1 MEQAYEICFYG
12 GLVLA
17 ILLLIATIVLFIVLK
32 IPKVIGEL
40 TGSTAK
46 KAMKEMKDGTAK
58 PGSIAKK
65 EQEKYY
71 NMGSGKIMAKEAVSS
86 KEERKARGN
95 DSTELLDKNKKKEKK
110 FEETDILRPGVNDYK
125 AADNEATDV
134 LGSGNPD
141 DEVTDIL
148 RDGSTAGDDEV
159 TDILRDGSASGDD
172 EATDVL
178 RGNDE
183 GDDGTTDVLR
193 ADDEGDDE
201 TTDVLR
207 GNDEGDD
214 GATDVLRGNDEGDD
228 GATDVLR
235 GNDEGDDGET
245 DVLRAEDDGATD
257 VLRAEDDEEG
267 TSVLASPEAALAKK
281 VKVIYNVV
289 VVHSDETLE

>member
-58 PGSIAKK
+58 PGSIARK

-71 NMGSGKIMAKEAVSS
+71 NMGSGKITAKEAVSS

-110 FEETDILRPGVNDYK
+110 FEETDILRPGVNDYNTL
-125 AADNEATDV
+125 DNEATDV

-141 DEVTDIL
+141 EETTDILRNGAAADDETTDIL
-148 RDGSTAGDDEV
+148 RDGTA
-159 TDILRDGSASGDD
+159 AGDD

-178 RGNDE
+178 RATGE
-183 GDDGTTDVLR
+183 GDDEATDVLR
-193 ADDEGDDE
+193 A
-201 TTDVLR
+201 
-207 GNDEGDD
+207 DEGDD
-214 GATDVLRGNDEGDD
+214 GATDVLRGTDEGDD

-235 GNDEGDDGET
+235 ADEGDDGAT
-245 DVLRAEDDGATD
+245 DVLRADEGDDGATD

-267 TSVLASPEAALAKK
+267 TSVLASSEAALAKK

>member
-17 ILLLIATIVLFIVLK
+17 ILLLIATVVLFIVLK

-46 KAMKEMKDGTAK
+46 KAMKEMKDGTVK
-58 PGSIAKK
+58 PGSIARK

-71 NMGSGKIMAKEAVSS
+71 NMGSGKITAKEAVSS

-110 FEETDILRPGVNDYK
+110 FEETDILRPGVNDYN
-125 AADNEATDV
+125 ALDNEATDV

-141 DEVTDIL
+141 EEVTDIL
-148 RDGSTAGDDEV
+148 RNGAAADDET
-159 TDILRDGSASGDD
+159 TDILRDGTAAGDD

-178 RGNDE
+178 RATG
-183 GDDGTTDVLR
+183 
-193 ADDEGDDE
+193 EGDDE
-201 TTDVLR
+201 
-207 GNDEGDD
+207 
-214 GATDVLRGNDEGDD
+214 ATDVLRGNDEGDD

-235 GNDEGDDGET
+235 ADEGDDGAT
-245 DVLRAEDDGATD
+245 DVLRADEGDDGATDVLRADEGDDGATD

-267 TSVLASPEAALAKK
+267 TSVLASSEAALAKK

>member
-17 ILLLIATIVLFIVLK
+17 ILLLIATVVLFIVLK

-46 KAMKEMKDGTAK
+46 KAMKEMKDGTVK
-58 PGSIAKK
+58 PGSIARK

-71 NMGSGKIMAKEAVSS
+71 NMGSGKITAKEAVSS

-110 FEETDILRPGVNDYK
+110 FEETDILRPGVNDYN
-125 AADNEATDV
+125 ALDNEATDV

-141 DEVTDIL
+141 EEVTDIL
-148 RDGSTAGDDEV
+148 RNGAAADDET
-159 TDILRDGSASGDD
+159 TDILRDGTAAGDDEATDVLRATGEGDD

-178 RGNDE
+178 RGTDE
-183 GDDGTTDVLR
+183 GDDEATDVLR
-193 ADDEGDDE
+193 A
-201 TTDVLR
+201 
-207 GNDEGDD
+207 DEGDD
-214 GATDVLRGNDEGDD
+214 GATDVLRADEGDD

-235 GNDEGDDGET
+235 ADEGDDGAT
-245 DVLRAEDDGATD
+245 DVLRADEGDDGATD

-267 TSVLASPEAALAKK
+267 TSVLASSEAALAKK

>member
-46 KAMKEMKDGTAK
+46 KAMKEMKDGTTK
-58 PGSIAKK
+58 PGSFARK

-71 NMGSGKIMAKEAVSS
+71 NMGSGKITAKEAVSS

-110 FEETDILRPGVNDYK
+110 FEETDILRPGVNDYDTP
-125 AADNEATDV
+125 DNEATDV

-141 DEVTDIL
+141 EEVTDIL
-148 RDGSTAGDDEV
+148 RNGAAADDET
-159 TDILRDGSASGDD
+159 TDILRDGTAAGDDEATDVLRATGEGDD

-183 GDDGTTDVLR
+183 GDDEATDVLP
-193 ADDEGDDE
+193 A
-201 TTDVLR
+201 
-207 GNDEGDD
+207 DEGDD
-214 GATDVLRGNDEGDD
+214 GATDVLRADEGDD

-235 GNDEGDDGET
+235 ADEG
-245 DVLRAEDDGATD
+245 DDGATD

-267 TSVLASPEAALAKK
+267 TSVLASSEAALAKK

>member
-17 ILLLIATIVLFIVLK
+17 ILLLIATVVLFIVLK

-46 KAMKEMKDGTAK
+46 KAMKEMKDGTTK
-58 PGSIAKK
+58 PGSIARK

-71 NMGSGKIMAKEAVSS
+71 NMGSGKITAKEAVSS
-86 KEERKARGN
+86 KEERKASGN

-110 FEETDILRPGVNDYK
+110 FEETDVLRPGVNDYDTL
-125 AADNEATDV
+125 DNEATDV

-141 DEVTDIL
+141 EEVTDIL
-148 RDGSTAGDDEV
+148 RNGAAADDET
-159 TDILRDGSASGDD
+159 TDILRAGTTAGDD

-183 GDDGTTDVLR
+183 GDDEATDVLR
-193 ADDEGDDE
+193 A
-201 TTDVLR
+201 
-207 GNDEGDD
+207 DEGDD

-228 GATDVLR
+228 EATDILRADEGDDEATDVLR
-235 GNDEGDDGET
+235 ADEG
-245 DVLRAEDDGATD
+245 DDGATD

-267 TSVLASPEAALAKK
+267 TSVLASSEAALAKK

>member
-46 KAMKEMKDGTAK
+46 KAMKEMKDGTTK
-58 PGSIAKK
+58 PGSFARK

-71 NMGSGKIMAKEAVSS
+71 NMGSGKITAKEAVSS

-110 FEETDILRPGVNDYK
+110 FEETDILRPGVNDYNTS
-125 AADNEATDV
+125 DNEATDV

-141 DEVTDIL
+141 EETTDIL
-148 RDGSTAGDDEV
+148 RNGAVADDET
-159 TDILRDGSASGDD
+159 TDILRAGTTAGDD

-183 GDDGTTDVLR
+183 GDDEATDILRADEGDDEATDVLR
-193 ADDEGDDE
+193 ADEG
-201 TTDVLR
+201 
-207 GNDEGDD
+207 
-214 GATDVLRGNDEGDD
+214 
-228 GATDVLR
+228 
-235 GNDEGDDGET
+235 
-245 DVLRAEDDGATD
+245 DDGATD

-267 TSVLASPEAALAKK
+267 TSVLASSEAALAKK

>member
-17 ILLLIATIVLFIVLK
+17 ILLLIATVVLFIVLK

-46 KAMKEMKDGTAK
+46 KAMKEMKDGTVK
-58 PGSIAKK
+58 PGSIARK

-71 NMGSGKIMAKEAVSS
+71 NMGSGKITAKEAVSS

-110 FEETDILRPGVNDYK
+110 FEETDILRPGVNDYN
-125 AADNEATDV
+125 ALDNEATDV

-141 DEVTDIL
+141 EEVTDIL
-148 RDGSTAGDDEV
+148 RNGAAADDET
-159 TDILRDGSASGDD
+159 TDILRDGTAAGDD

-178 RGNDE
+178 RATG
-183 GDDGTTDVLR
+183 
-193 ADDEGDDE
+193 EGDDE

-207 GNDEGDD
+207 GTDEGDDEATDVLRGTDEGDD
-214 GATDVLRGNDEGDD
+214 GATDVLRADEGDD

-235 GNDEGDDGET
+235 ADEG
-245 DVLRAEDDGATD
+245 DDGATD

-267 TSVLASPEAALAKK
+267 TSVLTSSEAALAKK

>member
-58 PGSIAKK
+58 PGSIARK

-71 NMGSGKIMAKEAVSS
+71 NMGSGKITAKEAVSS

-110 FEETDILRPGVNDYK
+110 FEETDILRPGVNDYNTL
-125 AADNEATDV
+125 DNEATDV

-141 DEVTDIL
+141 EEVTDIL
-148 RDGSTAGDDEV
+148 RNGAAADDET
-159 TDILRDGSASGDD
+159 TDILRDGTAAGDDEATDVLRADEGDD

-178 RGNDE
+178 RG
-183 GDDGTTDVLR
+183 T
-193 ADDEGDDE
+193 DEGDDE
-201 TTDVLR
+201 ATDVLR
-207 GNDEGDD
+207 GTDEGDD
-214 GATDVLRGNDEGDD
+214 GATDVLRADEGDD

-235 GNDEGDDGET
+235 ADEG
-245 DVLRAEDDGATD
+245 DDGATD

-267 TSVLASPEAALAKK
+267 TSVLASSEAALAKK

>member
-125 AADNEATDV
+125 AAGNEATDV

-183 GDDGTTDVLR
+183 GDDG
-193 ADDEGDDE
+193 

>member
-17 ILLLIATIVLFIVLK
+17 ILLLIATVVLFIVLK

-46 KAMKEMKDGTAK
+46 KAMKEMKDGTVK
-58 PGSIAKK
+58 PGSIARK

-71 NMGSGKIMAKEAVSS
+71 NMGSGKITAKEAVSS

-110 FEETDILRPGVNDYK
+110 FEETDILRPGVNDYN
-125 AADNEATDV
+125 ALDNEATDV

-141 DEVTDIL
+141 EEVTDIL
-148 RDGSTAGDDEV
+148 RNGAAADDET
-159 TDILRDGSASGDD
+159 TDILRDGTAAGDDEATDVLRATGEGDD

-178 RGNDE
+178 RG
-183 GDDGTTDVLR
+183 T
-193 ADDEGDDE
+193 DEGDDE
-201 TTDVLR
+201 
-207 GNDEGDD
+207 
-214 GATDVLRGNDEGDD
+214 ATDVLRGNDEGDD

-235 GNDEGDDGET
+235 ADEGDDGAT
-245 DVLRAEDDGATD
+245 DVLRADEGDDGATD

-267 TSVLASPEAALAKK
+267 TSVLASSEAALAKK

>member
-17 ILLLIATIVLFIVLK
+17 ILLLIATVVLFIVLK

-46 KAMKEMKDGTAK
+46 KAMKEMKDGTVK
-58 PGSIAKK
+58 PGSIARK

-71 NMGSGKIMAKEAVSS
+71 NMGSGKITAKEAVSS

-110 FEETDILRPGVNDYK
+110 FEETDILRPGVNDYN
-125 AADNEATDV
+125 ALDNEATDV

-141 DEVTDIL
+141 EEVTDIL
-148 RDGSTAGDDEV
+148 RNGAV
-159 TDILRDGSASGDD
+159 A
-172 EATDVL
+172 
-178 RGNDE
+178 
-183 GDDGTTDVLR
+183 
-193 ADDEGDDE
+193 DDE
-201 TTDVLR
+201 TTDILR
-207 GNDEGDD
+207 VGSAAGDD
-214 GATDVLRGNDEGDD
+214 EATDVLRGNDEGDD

-235 GNDEGDDGET
+235 ADEGDDGAT
-245 DVLRAEDDGATD
+245 DVLRADEGDDGATD

-267 TSVLASPEAALAKK
+267 TSVLASSEAALAKK

>member
-17 ILLLIATIVLFIVLK
+17 ILLLIATVVLFIVLK

-46 KAMKEMKDGTAK
+46 KAMKEMKDGTVK
-58 PGSIAKK
+58 PGSIARK

-71 NMGSGKIMAKEAVSS
+71 NMGSGKITAKEAVSS

-110 FEETDILRPGVNDYK
+110 FEETDILRPGVNDYN
-125 AADNEATDV
+125 ALDNEATDV

-141 DEVTDIL
+141 EEVTDIL
-148 RDGSTAGDDEV
+148 RNGAAADDET
-159 TDILRDGSASGDD
+159 TDILRDGTAAGDDEATDVLRATGEGDD

-178 RGNDE
+178 RGTDE
-183 GDDGTTDVLR
+183 GDDEATDVLR
-193 ADDEGDDE
+193 ADESDDGA
-201 TTDVLR
+201 TDVLR
-207 GNDEGDD
+207 ADEGDD
-214 GATDVLRGNDEGDD
+214 GATDVLRADEG
-228 GATDVLR
+228 
-235 GNDEGDDGET
+235 
-245 DVLRAEDDGATD
+245 DDGATD

-267 TSVLASPEAALAKK
+267 TSVLASSEAALAKK

>member
-17 ILLLIATIVLFIVLK
+17 ILLLIATVVLFIVLK

-46 KAMKEMKDGTAK
+46 KAMKEMKDGTVK
-58 PGSIAKK
+58 PGSIARK

-71 NMGSGKIMAKEAVSS
+71 NMGSGKITAKEAVSS

-110 FEETDILRPGVNDYK
+110 FEETDILRPGVNDYN
-125 AADNEATDV
+125 ALDNEATDV

-141 DEVTDIL
+141 EEVTDIL
-148 RDGSTAGDDEV
+148 RNGAAADDET
-159 TDILRDGSASGDD
+159 TDILRDGTAAGDDEATDVLRATGEGDD

-178 RGNDE
+178 RGTDE
-183 GDDGTTDVLR
+183 GDDEATDVLR
-193 ADDEGDDE
+193 A
-201 TTDVLR
+201 
-207 GNDEGDD
+207 DEGDD
-214 GATDVLRGNDEGDD
+214 GATDVLRADEGDD

-235 GNDEGDDGET
+235 ADEG
-245 DVLRAEDDGATD
+245 DDGATD

-267 TSVLASPEAALAKK
+267 TSVLASSEAALAKK

>member
-46 KAMKEMKDGTAK
+46 KAMKEMKDGTTK
-58 PGSIAKK
+58 PGSIARK

-71 NMGSGKIMAKEAVSS
+71 NMGSGKITAKEAVSS

-110 FEETDILRPGVNDYK
+110 FEETDILRPGVNDYN
-125 AADNEATDV
+125 ALDNEATDV

-141 DEVTDIL
+141 EEVTDIL
-148 RDGSTAGDDEV
+148 RNGAAADDET
-159 TDILRDGSASGDD
+159 TDILRDGTAAGDDEATDVLRATGEGDD

-183 GDDGTTDVLR
+183 GDD
-193 ADDEGDDE
+193 E
-201 TTDVLR
+201 
-207 GNDEGDD
+207 
-214 GATDVLRGNDEGDD
+214 ATDVLRGNDEGDD

-235 GNDEGDDGET
+235 ADEG
-245 DVLRAEDDGATD
+245 DDGATD

-267 TSVLASPEAALAKK
+267 TSVLASSEAALAKK